1 MKTAAKPTMPTTTRA
16 RTRKDAAP
24 VTTRARTRKDAA
36 PVAPSRIVS
45 LRANGQVTIPA
56 EIRAQAHARPGD
68 LFVAEVTDDA
78 IVLRRK
84 QLIDADQAYF
94 WTEEWQRGEREATED
109 IKHGRYK
116 SFRSAR
122 ALIADLRG

>member
-1 MKTAAKPTMPTTTRA
+1 M
-16 RTRKDAAP
+16 
-24 VTTRARTRKDAA
+24 
-36 PVAPSRIVS
+36 APSRIVS
-45 LRANGQVTIPA
+45 LRTNGQVTIPA

-109 IKHGRYK
+109 IKRGRYK

>member
-1 MKTAAKPTMPTTTRA
+1 MAMKTAARPTTTTKTRA
-16 RTRKDAAP
+16 RTRK
-24 VTTRARTRKDAA
+24 AA

-45 LRANGQVTIPA
+45 LRTNGQVTIPA

-109 IKHGRYK
+109 IRKGRYK
-116 SFRSAR
+116 TFRSME
-122 ALIADLRG
+122 ALIADLKG

>member
-1 MKTAAKPTMPTTTRA
+1 MAMKIAAKPKTTTTTRA

-24 VTTRARTRKDAA
+24 ATTRARARKE
-36 PVAPSRIVS
+36 VAPSRIVS

-56 EIRAQAHARPGD
+56 EIRAQAHAQPGD

-109 IKHGRYK
+109 IKNGRYK